1 MLCCVRVQPFPPAVV
16 VGVIA
21 ASATTGALI
30 AMGRRAGHAAM
41 PFASIGAVPFERTAN
56 SGVVGLVFTGFI
68 LHVAATIVWSF
79 IYFWIAE
86 RTRRP
91 VISAIGVAS
100 ANFIASWLVAW
111 ASGRGIASVLPLG
124 DRVLY
129 AAILA
134 AALVVGMRYAF
145 STSRNA

>member
-1 MLCCVRVQPFPPAVV
+1 
-16 VGVIA
+16 
-21 ASATTGALI
+21 
-30 AMGRRAGHAAM
+30 M
-41 PFASIGAVPFERTAN
+41 PFASIGAVPFERSAN

-91 VISAIGVAS
+91 VITAIGVAS
-100 ANFIASWLVAW
+100 ANFFASWLVAW
-111 ASGRGIASVLPLG
+111 SSGRGIASVLPLG
-124 DRVLY
+124 DRVVY

-134 AALVVGMRYAF
+134 GALVVGMRYAF
-145 STSRNA
+145 PTSRNA